1 MQQQL
6 HPFDLY
12 RLFIGQSPG
21 WFMIEVIVRIV
32 LIYLVL
38 MVAMRMMGKRVAAQ
52 MSVSELAVIVT
63 LGAAVGVPMQV
74 PDRGM
79 LPAILI
85 LAVAVLFQRGLAVWG
100 FKNRKV
106 EVITHGDVNVLVQ
119 DGRIFLDEMRVAAM
133 SRERLFALLRARS
146 IEHLGQV
153 RRVYLETSGD
163 ISVYQLAKP
172 KPGLSVL
179 PEFDDKAR
187 AADNIVPDLFACTM
201 CGALRRSK
209 KMPKNEC
216 EFCENTKWG
225 QAVEELSV
233 SAQRHEGRDGDG
245 RDGWTSQ
252 PDGQHRERAPRH

>member
-1 MQQQL
+1 
-6 HPFDLY
+6 
-12 RLFIGQSPG
+12 
-21 WFMIEVIVRIV
+21 
-32 LIYLVL
+32 
-38 MVAMRMMGKRVAAQ
+38 
-52 MSVSELAVIVT
+52 
-63 LGAAVGVPMQV
+63 MQV

-85 LAVAVLFQRGLAVWG
+85 LGVAVAFQRGLAVWG

-119 DGRIFLDEMRVAAM
+119 DGRIFLDEMRMAAM

-163 ISVYQLAKP
+163 ISVYELARP

-179 PEFDDKAR
+179 PAFDDHLR
-187 AADNIVPDLFACTM
+187 ASDNIVPNMFACSM
-201 CGALRRSK
+201 CGALRRSNQK
-209 KMPKNEC
+209 PTAEC
-216 EFCENTKWG
+216 EFCENTEWAE
-225 QAVEELSV
+225 AVEEVAVGARKAEKRDGDGS
-233 SAQRHEGRDGDG
+233 DGDG

-252 PDGQHRERAPRH
+252 PDGRHGDLAPRH